1 MSDIKVTDS
10 ARDQLKVLM
19 KEDGL
24 KGDHYLRI
32 EVVGG
37 GCSGLSYKMDFDNSD
52 LEMGDNKIKDND
64 IEMVVNVKSLM
75 YILGTT
81 LEYTSGLNGKGF
93 EFINPNAART
103 CACGESFS
111 V

>member
-10 ARDQLKVLM
+10 ARDQLKLLM
-19 KEDGL
+19 KEEG
-24 KGDHYLRI
+24 KTNHYLRI

-37 GCSGLSYKMDFDNSD
+37 GCSGLSYDMKFSNGE
-52 LEMGDNKIKDND
+52 LKMGDNRMKDND
-64 IEMVVNVKSLM
+64 IVMVVNVKSLM
-75 YILGTT
+75 YILGMTLDYTT
-81 LEYTSGLNGKGF
+81 GLNGKGF
-93 EFINPNAART
+93 EFINPNATRT